1 MQAFTFDVKHTFP
14 LTKKKL
20 LSAEQLWMSDS
31 KQLSHYRKTHRKNKS
46 ELNPHCSFKANIAI
60 EAVMVGFLT
69 ADLTRLRDEGRI
81 EPQHPSKFSKH
92 AGSQKRYWEVHY
104 EVALIVEGRSI
115 RFEARYPVKDGL
127 RPGEQQE
134 VLGVKLVGIAAAFAP
149 GTA

>member
-1 MQAFTFDVKHTFP
+1 
-14 LTKKKL
+14 
-20 LSAEQLWMSDS
+20 MSDLNHENHYRRTHAMN
-31 KQLSHYRKTHRKNKS
+31 KGKLVSHYSHKS
-46 ELNPHCSFKANIAI
+46 KSTTG
-60 EAVMVGFLT
+60 AVMVGFLE

-81 EPQHPSKFSKH
+81 EPQDPSEFSKY

-115 RFEARYPVKDGL
+115 RFEARYPVKDNL

-134 VLGVKLVGIAAAFAP
+134 VLGVKLIGIAASFQP

>member
-1 MQAFTFDVKHTFP
+1 
-14 LTKKKL
+14 
-20 LSAEQLWMSDS
+20 
-31 KQLSHYRKTHRKNKS
+31 
-46 ELNPHCSFKANIAI
+46 
-60 EAVMVGFLT
+60 MVGFLQ

-81 EPQHPSKFSKH
+81 EPQHPSMYSTH
-92 AGSQKRYWEVHY
+92 TGPQKRYWEVHY

-115 RFEARYPVKDGL
+115 RFEARYPVKDAL

>member
-1 MQAFTFDVKHTFP
+1 MQAFTFHVKHTFP

-20 LSAEQLWMSDS
+20 LSAEQLWMSDFNHEN
-31 KQLSHYRKTHRKNKS
+31 HYRRTHAENKG
-46 ELNPHCSFKANIAI
+46 ELNPRCLYKANTASG
-60 EAVMVGFLT
+60 AVMVGFLT

-81 EPQHPSKFSKH
+81 KPQYPSEFSKH

-134 VLGVKLVGIAAAFAP
+134 ILGIKLVGIAAAFSP